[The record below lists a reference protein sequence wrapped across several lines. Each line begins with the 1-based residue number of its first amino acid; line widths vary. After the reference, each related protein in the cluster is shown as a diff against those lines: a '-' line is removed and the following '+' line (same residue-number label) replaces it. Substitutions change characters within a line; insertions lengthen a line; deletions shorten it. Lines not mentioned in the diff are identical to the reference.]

1 MHILTTSTRTTS
13 RPDDQQLAT
22 LQFRIDDPAGIEG
35 YSRNKPDTRLEPT
48 IIGHY
53 DLRPTG
59 GRKRLKEEPFFWC
72 CHCQKDN
79 HWSGFVVTNETGRSY
94 SVGKDC
100 AASHYGVEFTR
111 IRRNFS
117 ELTSRKGVLERL
129 GRINGGAAGLD
140 AAIAIVLKGPALT
153 AIDAKR
159 KEIEKAHPNAAYL
172 LSAAANSGSDLHE
185 DVQVRDIAA
194 ERKRADRLG
203 ERDPKT
209 PIWRSERGSLGPL
222 DGSAL
227 MRTQFDCRDRLIAL
241 RASVARAVAAY
252 RADTN
257 AMTTGEI
264 TKLVKAVE
272 AAHADAVDGISAY
285 RRAQAFFSP
294 RNLDRISRWSASY
307 RDFSISAVDGGLA
320 IRSADDEVRRVTPLP
335 TLVIPALP
343 ELEAVPSDVDTVA
356 VEENAT
362 ATDVKKST
370 GAVRPQH
377 ATPSNAWPES
387 RVEQLRTL
395 WQTGASASE
404 IGAALGGVSRNA
416 VVGKAKRLGLPFG

>member
-1 MHILTTSTRTTS
+1 MHILTTSTRATS
-13 RPDDQQLAT
+13 RPDDRQLAT
-22 LQFRIDDPAGIEG
+22 LRFRIDDPAATEN
-35 YSRNKPDTRLEPT
+35 YSRAKPDPRLEPT

-79 HWSGFVVTNETGRSY
+79 HWSGFVVTNETGGSY

-117 ELTSRKGVLERL
+117 DLASRQGVLERL
-129 GRINGGAAGLD
+129 GHIRGGAAKLD
-140 AAIAIVLKGPALT
+140 AAIAVILKGPALA

-159 KEIEKAHPNAAYL
+159 KEIERAHPNAAYL

-185 DVQVRDIAA
+185 DIQVRDASA

-209 PIWRSERGSLGPL
+209 PIWRNERESLGPL
-222 DGSAL
+222 DGRAL
-227 MRTQFDCRDRLIAL
+227 MRTQSDCRDRLIAL
-241 RASVARAVAAY
+241 RGSVARAVAAY

-257 AMTTGEI
+257 AMTTGEL
-264 TKLVKAVE
+264 TKLVRLVE
-272 AAHADAVDGISAY
+272 AAHAEAMDAVSDY

-294 RNLDRISRWSASY
+294 RNLERISRWSASH
-307 RDFSISAVDGGLA
+307 RDFSISAMDGGFV
-320 IRSADDEVRRVTPLP
+320 ISSPADAVRRVDAIP
-335 TLVIPALP
+335 TVIIPALP
-343 ELEAVPSDVDTVA
+343 LLNEVRADEEVA
-356 VEENAT
+356 DPMERVT
-362 ATDVKKST
+362 ATDVAEDDSMVEFN
-370 GAVRPQH
+370 ASPRPN
-377 ATPSNAWPES
+377 T
-387 RVEQLRTL
+387 
-395 WQTGASASE
+395 
-404 IGAALGGVSRNA
+404 
-416 VVGKAKRLGLPFG
+416 